1 MQKKQNYPRYS
12 DFIDEISRK
21 LLPAPIIMLG
31 PRMYPVDPF
40 IKDLSEDTLAILG
53 LASGSSLNSQG
64 EIQRG
69 MIAELLSM
77 EFSGV
82 ALDEALSGI
91 PVSLETDIIRYLA
104 TENKHIIYIS
114 HRENPSIDSMADIAL
129 RLT

>member
-1 MQKKQNYPRYS
+1 
-12 DFIDEISRK
+12 
-21 LLPAPIIMLG
+21 
-31 PRMYPVDPF
+31 
-40 IKDLSEDTLAILG
+40 
-53 LASGSSLNSQG
+53 
-64 EIQRG
+64 

-129 RLT
+129 SFDIEIKRFVMRLIDTEADKLEMMVSQKMMTLHNHSSQTRFTSLQLV